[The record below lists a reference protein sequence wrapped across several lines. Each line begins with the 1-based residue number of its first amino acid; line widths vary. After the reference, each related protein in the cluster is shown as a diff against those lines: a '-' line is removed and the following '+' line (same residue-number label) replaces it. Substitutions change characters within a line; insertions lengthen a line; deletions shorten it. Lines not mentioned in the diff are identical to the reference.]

1 MSKLHLSAFGELLSR
16 YARAFRLSWQHRAE
30 FESTPRRRDEAEFLP
45 AVLALQDTPLN
56 PLPRVAMW
64 AIVVLLLT
72 ALLWACF
79 GKIDIVA
86 VASGKVVLNGN
97 SKTIQ
102 APDSARIS
110 QIHVKDGDL
119 VKAGDVLLTLDG
131 EAAAADVNRLQ
142 QTLSSARL
150 DVAQGQ
156 ALEHAIT
163 QGGLPTLA
171 TRPQDDPAMAAE
183 AQRRVSSLYL
193 EYQTKYSTLATQIA
207 QHEAERQ
214 SVQAQISAI
223 EQSLPLIQQQ
233 ENDYK
238 SLMVQNYIPRHAFL
252 EKQRQRVE
260 LAGNLAIQKSRLN
273 ELNATINS
281 TRAQQQ
287 ALNAET
293 RRTGRDSIQ
302 QGMLQSAQ
310 MQQDLVKATR
320 QSRLMTI
327 TAPVSGTVQQL
338 AVHTVGGM
346 VTPAQPLLVIVPK
359 HDGIEVDVTIENKDI
374 GFVNIGQDA
383 VVKVETFQFTKYGI
397 LPAHV
402 VSISQDAIDDEKR
415 GPIFNAQIA
424 LDRTWLDVDGKR
436 ITLTPGM
443 AVSAEIKTGKRR
455 IIEYFLSPLLQHSK
469 ESMGER

>member
-1 MSKLHLSAFGELLSR
+1 MSKLHISALGELLAR
-16 YARAFRLSWQHRAE
+16 YGRAFRLSWQHRAE
-30 FESTPRRRDEAEFLP
+30 FESIPRRRDEAEFLP
-45 AVLALQDTPLN
+45 AVLALQDTPIN
-56 PLPRVAMW
+56 PLPRMAMW
-64 AIVVLLLT
+64 AIVTLLLVS
-72 ALLWACF
+72 LLWACF

-86 VASGKVVLNGN
+86 VATGKVVLNGN

-110 QIHVKDGDL
+110 QIHVTDGQV

-131 EAAAADVNRLQ
+131 EAAAADVSRLQ
-142 QTLSSARL
+142 QSLSSARL

-156 ALEHAIT
+156 ALEQAISSGATPQLT
-163 QGGLPTLA
+163 QTAQNDPT
-171 TRPQDDPAMAAE
+171 MAAE
-183 AQRRVSSLYL
+183 AQRRVSSLYI
-193 EYQTKYSTLATQIA
+193 EYQTKYSQLGSQLV

-214 SVQAQISAI
+214 SVQAQITSMQ
-223 EQSLPLIQQQ
+223 QSLPLIQQQ
-233 ENDYK
+233 ENDYQT
-238 SLMVQNYIPRHAFL
+238 LLAQNYIPRHAFL

-273 ELNATINS
+273 ELNASIQA
-281 TRAQQQ
+281 TRDQQL

-293 RRTGRDSIQ
+293 RRTGRDTIQ

-310 MQQDLVKATR
+310 IQQDLVKATR
-320 QSRLMTI
+320 QSRMMSI

-346 VTPAQPLLVIVPK
+346 VTPAQALMVIVPK
-359 HDGIEVDVTIENKDI
+359 QDGIEVDVTVENKDI
-374 GFVNIGQDA
+374 GFVNIGQEA
-383 VVKVETFQFTKYGI
+383 VVKVETFQFTKYGT

-424 LDRTWLDVDGKR
+424 LDRSWLDVDGKR
-436 ITLTPGM
+436 VTLSPGM
-443 AVSAEIKTGKRR
+443 AVTAEIKTGKRR

-469 ESMGER
+469 ESLGER